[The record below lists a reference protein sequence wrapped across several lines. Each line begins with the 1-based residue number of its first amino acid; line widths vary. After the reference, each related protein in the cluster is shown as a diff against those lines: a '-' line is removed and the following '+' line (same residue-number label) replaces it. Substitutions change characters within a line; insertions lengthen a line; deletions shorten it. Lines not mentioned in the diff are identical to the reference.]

1 MDKKMMKDHI
11 AVVTGASSGI
21 GRALAE
27 MLTAEGAKVFA
38 VGRSEER
45 LAAVKAS
52 GNAVAT
58 LAVDIEDP
66 DAASRIIDEAV
77 AELGAV
83 DIVCAN
89 AGTYV
94 AGDIW
99 TTTSAEIRSLITT
112 NVIAAMDLVRAATI
126 HMRERGSG
134 DILVTSSVSGHQAI
148 EWEPVYSG
156 SKHAMQSFV
165 HGVRRQL
172 VGSGVRISS
181 LAPGIVLN
189 ELWQRAAPDLA
200 DPGKMESLAEAGKGL
215 RVSDVADAALFILT
229 RPANATVRDLVLL
242 PTNQDI

>member
-1 MDKKMMKDHI
+1 MLKDRV

-58 LAVDIEDP
+58 LAVDLQDP

-112 NVIAAMDLVRAATI
+112 NVIATMDLVRAATI

-181 LAPGIVLN
+181 LAPGIVLD
-189 ELWQRAAPDLA
+189 ELWQRAAPDRA
-200 DPGKMESLAEAGKGL
+200 DAGKMDALAEAGKGL

-229 RPANATVRDLVLL
+229 RPANATVRDLVIL

>member
-1 MDKKMMKDHI
+1 MLNDRV

-21 GRALAE
+21 GRALAH
-27 MLTAEGAKVFA
+27 MLAAEGARVFA

-45 LAAVKAS
+45 LAALKAS
-52 GNAVAT
+52 GDAAAT
-58 LAVDIEDP
+58 MAIDVEAP
-66 DAASRIIDEAV
+66 NAASRIIEQAI

-99 TTTSAEIRSLITT
+99 TTTSEEIRSLITT
-112 NVIAAMDLVRAATI
+112 NVIATMDLVRAAAT
-126 HMRERGSG
+126 HMREHGRG

-181 LAPGIVLN
+181 LAPGVVLN
-189 ELWQRAAPDLA
+189 ELWQRFAPDLA
-200 DPGKMESLAEAGKGL
+200 DPGKMDALAEAGEGL
-215 RVSDVADAALFILT
+215 RVTDVADAALFILT

>member
-1 MDKKMMKDHI
+1 MLTNRT

-21 GRALAE
+21 GRAFAE
-27 MLTAEGAKVFA
+27 MLTAEGVRVFA

-45 LAAVKAS
+45 LAAVKSAGS
-52 GNAVAT
+52 AAAT
-58 LAVDIEDP
+58 LAIDLEEPDSAQKII
-66 DAASRIIDEAV
+66 DAAT
-77 AELGAV
+77 AEFGNI

-99 TTTSAEIRSLITT
+99 TNSSSDIRSLITT
-112 NVIAAMDLVRAATI
+112 NVISTMDLVRVATV
-126 HMRERGSG
+126 HMKERGKG
-134 DILVTSSVSGHQAI
+134 DILVTSSVSGMQAI

-189 ELWQRAAPDLA
+189 ELWQKAAPDLA
-200 DPGKMESLAEAGKGL
+200 DEAQMDALAAEGKGL
-215 RVSDVADAALFILT
+215 RVEDVADAARFILT